1 MSWALWA
8 GITAASIWGAMY
20 VVSKAVM
27 AVIPPLTLLAL
38 RLILGALALVPL
50 VHFRGRLVPPRPL
63 LREALLVGAVGYG
76 LSLSLQFLGT
86 DLSTASNGAVITAA
100 TPAFVGL
107 FAAWLLREPLGS
119 QRIVALALATLGALL
134 IVDPRQMT
142 LAPKRFWGDV
152 LLFLAAVTWALYSV
166 LVRRLT
172 QKLPVLTASLWTFLG
187 GLLPVAPLSFWELQQ
202 RPMGTWTPGVWAG
215 VLFLG
220 FVSTALAM
228 ALWNYA
234 FARLEASVAG
244 LTFFAQ
250 PVVGTLLSA
259 WFLHEELS
267 LLFFLGALGI
277 GVGLYLAT
285 TAPETTLQEA

>member
-1 MSWALWA
+1 MPLWA
-8 GITAASIWGAMY
+8 GITAAAIWGAMY

-38 RLILGALALVPL
+38 RLTLGALALIPL
-50 VHFRGRLVPPRPL
+50 AQRQGHLLPPKDL
-63 LREALLVGAVGYG
+63 LRQALGVGAIGYG

-86 DLSTASNGAVITAA
+86 DLSTAANGAVITSA

-107 FAAWLLREPLGS
+107 FAAWLLREPFHAR
-119 QRIVALALATLGALL
+119 RITALVLATLGALI
-134 IVDPRQMT
+134 IVDPRQMN
-142 LAPKRFWGDV
+142 LAPQRFWGDA
-152 LLFLAAVTWALYSV
+152 LLFFAAVTWALYSV

-172 QKLPVLTASLWTFLG
+172 QNLPVIPASLWTFLG
-187 GLLPVAPLSFWELQQ
+187 GLIGVLPLSLWELAR
-202 RPMGTWTPGVWAG
+202 RPMGTWTVAVWGG

-228 ALWNYA
+228 VLWNYA
-234 FARLEASVAG
+234 FAHLPASIAG

-259 WFLHEELS
+259 WFLREPLDTP
-267 LLFFLGALGI
+267 FFIGAVAI

-285 TAPETTLQEA
+285 TVSPSVTEEV

>member
-1 MSWALWA
+1 MPWALWA

-20 VVSKAVM
+20 VISKAVM
-27 AVIPPLTLLAL
+27 AVVPPLTLLAL
-38 RLILGALALVPL
+38 RLFLGTLALIPL
-50 VHFRGRLVPPRPL
+50 IGAQGGLLPPRPR

-86 DLSTASNGAVITAA
+86 DLSTAANGAVITAA

-107 FAAWLLREPLGS
+107 FAAWILREPLGS
-119 QRIVALALATLGALL
+119 RRITALVLATLGALL
-134 IVDPRQMT
+134 IVDPRHMT
-142 LAPKRFWGDV
+142 VAPKRFLGDV

-172 QKLPVLTASLWTFLG
+172 QKLPVLSASMWTFLG
-187 GLLPVAPLSFWELQQ
+187 GLIPVLPLSLWEIQY
-202 RPMGTWTPGVWAG
+202 RSMGPWSPGVWAG

-220 FVSTALAM
+220 FISTALAM
-228 ALWNYA
+228 VLWNYA
-234 FARLEASVAG
+234 FARLEASIAG

-250 PVVGTLLSA
+250 PLVGTLLSA
-259 WFLHEELS
+259 WFLQEELD
-267 LLFFLGALGI
+267 LLFFIGAFGI

-285 TAPETTLQEA
+285 TASETTLQEG